1 MTLQSCATMLE
12 ILRGRR
18 TPLLSAAPS
27 PVGRRIKKQTG
38 VEGGVGVQ
46 SRKASWRWGYLG
58 WVLRNM

>member
-1 MTLQSCATMLE
+1 MTLRSCATMLE

-27 PVGRRIKKQTG
+27 PIERQIKKQTG

-46 SRKASWRWGYLG
+46 SGKASWRWGYLG
-58 WVLRNM
+58 WVWKNM